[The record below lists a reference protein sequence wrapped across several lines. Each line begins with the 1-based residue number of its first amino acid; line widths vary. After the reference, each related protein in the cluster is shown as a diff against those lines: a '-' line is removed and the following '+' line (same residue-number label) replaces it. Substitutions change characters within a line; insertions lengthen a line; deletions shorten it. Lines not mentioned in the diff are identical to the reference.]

1 MVAVG
6 CWYALKKS
14 WLEGQLGGPWHQNLV
29 AVSSSRTSLGKLT
42 TSSMVKPPIT
52 CGHKVLEEG
61 CWVAKRGWTMA
72 SLVSLEYRL
81 TPWLDILGWL
91 MIVYVHVFFDSMDT
105 EDSQAWRSLETVETS
120 SQVARLADAWW
131 RTGESGPHRDSSA
144 VVFGSLPMILMLDHV
159 GTFKVVL
166 KTPSSSG
173 LSGDCP
179 PSHGGSQLMW
189 DCFSVVVWC
198 CWSSRCHLTSLLSCC
213 LASEWSVLLLLS
225 QSVLRTHGPATNSL
239 VLHKQTAALSS
250 KGDPAVT
257 TTCWWPW
264 CTEN

>member
-1 MVAVG
+1 
-6 CWYALKKS
+6 
-14 WLEGQLGGPWHQNLV
+14 
-29 AVSSSRTSLGKLT
+29 
-42 TSSMVKPPIT
+42 
-52 CGHKVLEEG
+52 
-61 CWVAKRGWTMA
+61 
-72 SLVSLEYRL
+72 
-81 TPWLDILGWL
+81 
-91 MIVYVHVFFDSMDT
+91 MDT

-144 VVFGSLPMILMLDHV
+144 VGFGSLPMILMLDHV

-166 KTPSSSG
+166 KTPSSGG

-213 LASEWSVLLLLS
+213 LASEWNVLLLLS

-239 VLHKQTAALSS
+239 VLHKQTAVLSS
-250 KGDPAVT
+250 KGDNQLQWQLPVDDPGAQKTSWNLWMWIPPEIWRHRSSTFLNHPYIPHLTLWRHPLGAHWQLLTSLT
-257 TTCWWPW
+257 THRCLAQTPW
-264 CTEN
+264 RTHGFVHKQITRLGKCPISEIHIF